1 MRCVADRYS
10 GYYEHSLD
18 PKGRVTIPSKFRE
31 QLGKTIAMMR
41 GRGGCICLYSLS
53 EWNAVYE
60 KFEKIEESDVEAYDK
75 MRKLLA
81 TSVDDNEMDR
91 QGRLLL
97 PTSMRKYAHLEKD
110 VVISGAGRH
119 VEIWNRD
126 EFFRFIEES

>member
-1 MRCVADRYS
+1 MES
-10 GYYEHSLD
+10 GFTCS
-18 PKGRVTIPSKFRE
+18 FR
-31 QLGKTIAMMR
+31 KR
-41 GRGGCICLYSLS
+41 
-53 EWNAVYE
+53 
-60 KFEKIEESDVEAYDK
+60 EAYDQ

>member
-1 MRCVADRYS
+1 MADRFS
-10 GYYEHSLD
+10 GYYEHTLD
-18 PKGRVTIPSKFRE
+18 PKGRITIPSKFRD
-31 QLGKTIAMMR
+31 QLGVKIAIMR
-41 GRGGCICLYSLS
+41 GKDRCLKLYSLS
-53 EWNAVYE
+53 EWNKVYE
-60 KFEKIEESDVEAYDK
+60 KYESVDEDEDPALYRK